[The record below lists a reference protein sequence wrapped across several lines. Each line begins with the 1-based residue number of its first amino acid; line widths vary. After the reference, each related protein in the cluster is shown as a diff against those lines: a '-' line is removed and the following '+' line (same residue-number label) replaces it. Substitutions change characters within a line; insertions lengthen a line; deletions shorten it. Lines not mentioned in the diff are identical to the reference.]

1 MLLCYIIYRLSK
13 IANNENPTVKYQLTV
28 RFSCIKNVEIKDAI
42 RIEAELLRAKTNT
55 AGA

>member
-1 MLLCYIIYRLSK
+1 MVLCYIIYRLSK